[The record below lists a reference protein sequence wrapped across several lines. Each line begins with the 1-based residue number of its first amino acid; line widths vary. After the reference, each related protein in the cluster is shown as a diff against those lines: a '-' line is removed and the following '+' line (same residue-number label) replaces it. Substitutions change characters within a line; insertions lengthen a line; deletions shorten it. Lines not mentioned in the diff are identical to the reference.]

1 MKIIKVNPYS
11 APALVDCTKCE
22 TPIAVLAK
30 MIPGPNFCN
39 FFLKSI
45 NQNLDLLL
53 DNWDL

>member
-39 FFLKSI
+39 FFL
-45 NQNLDLLL
+45 NLLTKILIYF
-53 DNWDL
+53 